1 MTEKVTKLAFASRV
15 IILILQLL
23 ANHLLPDHKPDVFRA
38 PIALQE
44 KQHHLQNHQQH
55 TNEFIDVVTNITDTS
70 SWLDRTVQFCL
81 GGLRHWDGEYFLH
94 IAEYS
99 YTYENTLAF
108 YPLFPLVVR
117 AGANALYALNMGV
130 SLRSWCL
137 VIAVLVNVFCFCK
150 AANTLYELTQRIFK
164 DPNKSWNAVLLFCF
178 NPASIFFTAAYSEAL
193 FCWLSLHLMLECVSE
208 FRFVRTTITLALS
221 IVSRSNGLL
230 NAGYPIYFM
239 LRHSI
244 VNHVKKTYRCFTTLK
259 LVTCILAALMPLTFF
274 YFYAFEQFCMPDRT
288 MVHTSAVL
296 DYGRKRNY
304 ILAGQRNPENSPWCD
319 KTFPFPY
326 SYIQSHYWNV
336 GFLRYYEVKQLPNFM
351 LALPVLAFLLYHCV
365 KYFRHFLSTLL
376 PNYPFVQL
384 LKEYKSLPFVL
395 HALLLTVFC
404 TFFVH
409 VQISTRLLCSAT
421 PCLYWFAA
429 DQLPKTFD
437 QIKLRSKAGSIL
449 VWFTSYYLIGTALF
463 CNNLPWT

>member
-1 MTEKVTKLAFASRV
+1 MTEKITKLALASRV
-15 IILILQLL
+15 IILVLQLL
-23 ANHLLPDHKPDVFRA
+23 ANHLMPDHKPDVFRT
-38 PIALQE
+38 PIAQ
-44 KQHHLQNHQQH
+44 QTQQH
-55 TNEFIDVVTNITDTS
+55 VETLESNEFNTS
-70 SWLDRTVQFCL
+70 NTTENTWLDHTIQFCL

-99 YTYENTLAF
+99 YSYENTLAF

-117 AGANALYALNMGV
+117 AGANALYALNIGV

-150 AANTLYELTQRIFK
+150 AANALYALTQRIFK
-164 DPNKSWNAVLLFCF
+164 DPNKSWNAALLFCF

-208 FRFVRTTITLALS
+208 FRFARTTVTLALS

-239 LRHSI
+239 LRHTILKSY
-244 VNHVKKTYRCFTTLK
+244 HRCFAAVKLTLC
-259 LVTCILAALMPLTFF
+259 LLGALTPLTFF
-274 YFYAFEQFCMPDRT
+274 YFYAFKQYCVPN
-288 MVHTSAVL
+288 HTVAHTAAVL
-296 DYGRKRNY
+296 NYAREKNY
-304 ILAGQRNPENSPWCD
+304 ILAGHRMPQNSPWCD
-319 KTFPFPY
+319 NTFPFPY

-336 GFLRYYEVKQLPNFM
+336 GFLRYYELKQLPNFM
-351 LALPVLAFLLYHCV
+351 LALPVLAFLFYHCFT
-365 KYFRHFLSTLL
+365 YFRHFMRILL
-376 PNYPFVQL
+376 PHYPTMQL

-395 HALLLTVFC
+395 HAFVLTLFC

-409 VQISTRLLCSAT
+409 IQISTRLLCSAT

-437 QIKLRSKAGSIL
+437 LIKLRSKAGSIL